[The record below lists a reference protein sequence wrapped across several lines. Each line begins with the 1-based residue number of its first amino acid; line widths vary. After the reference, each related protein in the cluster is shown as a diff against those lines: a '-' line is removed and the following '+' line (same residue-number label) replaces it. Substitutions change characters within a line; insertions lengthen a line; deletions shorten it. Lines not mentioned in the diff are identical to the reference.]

1 MKGRHMPF
9 CARCLGASIGHLSC
23 AVCYFIFALPVF
35 YFSLLGLAV
44 LYADWYSQNTL
55 KLYHSNLMRLV
66 TGIAGGFGMGIIIW
80 KVVDLIIKFLGG
92 V

>member
-1 MKGRHMPF
+1 MPF

-23 AVCYFIFALPVF
+23 AVCYFIFTLPVF
-35 YFSLLGLAV
+35 YFALLGLAI

-80 KVVDLIIKFLGG
+80 KVVDLIIKFLGS

>member
-1 MKGRHMPF
+1 MPF

-23 AVCYFIFALPVF
+23 AVCYFIFTLPAF
-35 YFSLLGLAV
+35 YFSLLGLAA